1 MKFSTFCIMAV
12 GLFGLNS
19 LGLSVLRI
27 IVVEMYNSLF
37 SGLWVQAIGCSLLV
51 SMASLICL
59 ILLPLMFSK

>member
-1 MKFSTFCIMAV
+1 MKFSTFCIVAV

-19 LGLSVLRI
+19 LGLSVMRI